1 MQRRITEFLL
11 AAENSFVGLVEKLC
25 GFISVFFLHG
35 FDEHFL
41 PGREV

>member
-11 AAENSFVGLVEKLC
+11 AAKNGFVGLVEKLG
-25 GFISVFFLHG
+25 GFVSVFFLHG
-35 FDEHFL
+35 LHEHFL